1 MATVTGDSEAKR
13 FPSDD
18 KVRVSQLVEAF
29 EKANIDSKD
38 EADSS
43 DSEESEES
51 QRLSTVTFLYE
62 RLVDKSKSQP
72 VVFIGESDNRSMPI
86 ALAVL
91 RGNLEGIWATS
102 RLPVEP
108 WTFSGFEELLE
119 KQIAQAK
126 INWELKK
133 PPMSDVDRGKATK
146 PFNAFKEY
154 LANGDGTRVENLLE
168 RFVEGA
174 DATDLRSSFDGLKPT
189 NNIWFQCPWP
199 HGNDGFYPDTL
210 LKWFVRSAAE
220 VQAPGDV
227 LIIGLTTHTDYAHK
241 YKLEGFMEYATRCGY
256 EHLVEDSDFIGQLL
270 DLGYL
275 HVGWRG
281 ADIHWKLFNYHV
293 THVFKKKSYETK
305 SAFT

>member
-1 MATVTGDSEAKR
+1 MCPCLQFLCIPLKCS
-13 FPSDD
+13 
-18 KVRVSQLVEAF
+18 
-29 EKANIDSKD
+29 D

-133 PPMSDVDRGKATK
+133 PPMSDVDRMTTFSKTAQ
-146 PFNAFKEY
+146 P
-154 LANGDGTRVENLLE
+154 
-168 RFVEGA
+168 
-174 DATDLRSSFDGLKPT
+174 
-189 NNIWFQCPWP
+189 I
-199 HGNDGFYPDTL
+199 
-210 LKWFVRSAAE
+210 
-220 VQAPGDV
+220 
-227 LIIGLTTHTDYAHK
+227 LIP
-241 YKLEGFMEYATRCGY
+241 C
-256 EHLVEDSDFIGQLL
+256 
-270 DLGYL
+270 
-275 HVGWRG
+275 
-281 ADIHWKLFNYHV
+281 
-293 THVFKKKSYETK
+293 
-305 SAFT
+305 